1 VEKGRREEVNL
12 RTFVP
17 RSRRRLTTLAA
28 IFVVAGI
35 CLVGYVA
42 GTAQGS
48 RHDTITLRV
57 GLFGDFGYHD
67 LYTKYEATHPN
78 IDIKEDIQSYPD
90 HHSNLA
96 KHLAVGAGA
105 DDIEAIEVGF
115 IAQFKS
121 QPRLFNDL
129 NKFGANKLKKQWL
142 TWKWQQSLASN
153 GAQIGLG
160 TDVGSLAICYR
171 RDIFKK
177 AGLPTSR
184 AAVSK
189 LWPTWQK
196 FSAVGKRFQ
205 AHAPKGVRFFDSG
218 SNVFNAIIGQ
228 LNPAYYTSKGKVI
241 VGSNPKVKQAWN
253 VTMNA
258 IKRHESAGL
267 AAFSTDWNTGYK
279 KGTFATVTCP
289 AWMMGY
295 IQGQAPKTKGKWDI
309 AAVPGGGGNWGGS
322 FLSVPKQS
330 SHPDEAAALAKF
342 LTSPASEAFIFKQ
355 TGNLPS
361 QPALYNSKAIASFK
375 NPFFNNAP
383 VGKIFTSS
391 AKKLKPQITG
401 PHQGDIQTAV
411 SNAIQRV
418 EQGKQTPDQ
427 SWKQFLKDVEN
438 VA

>member
-1 VEKGRREEVNL
+1 MKTLL
-12 RTFVP
+12 RTP
-17 RSRRRLTTLAA
+17 RRRISALAA
-28 IFVVAGI
+28 VLLVSGLVVTGM
-35 CLVGYVA
+35 VA
-42 GTAQGS
+42 STASGGRQ
-48 RHDTITLRV
+48 DKITLRV

-78 IDIKEDIQSYPD
+78 IDIKEDIESYPD
-90 HHSNLA
+90 HHANLA
-96 KHLAVGAGA
+96 KHLAVNSGA
-105 DDIEAIEVGF
+105 DDIESVEVGF

-121 QPRLFNDL
+121 SPNLFVNL
-129 NKFGANKLKKQWL
+129 KKMGAGSLQKQWL
-142 TWKWQQSLASN
+142 GWKWQQSIAPN

-171 RDIFKK
+171 RDLFKR

-189 LWPTWQK
+189 LWPTWQQ
-196 FSAVGKRFQ
+196 FIATGKRFQ
-205 AHAPKGVRFFDSG
+205 KHSPKGVSFFDAG

-228 LNPAYYTSKGKVI
+228 LNPAYYNSHGKVI
-241 VGSNPKVKQAWN
+241 VGSNPKVKAAWKLTMQGVQA
-253 VTMNA
+253 
-258 IKRHESAGL
+258 HESAGL
-267 AAFSTDWNTGYK
+267 AAFSNDWNTGYK

-295 IQGQAPKTKGKWDI
+295 IQGQAPKTKGKWDV

-322 FLSVPKQS
+322 FLTIPKQG
-330 SHPDEAAALAKF
+330 SHTKEAYDLAKF
-342 LTSPASEAFIFKQ
+342 LTSPASEAYIFKH

-361 QPALYNSKAIASFK
+361 QPALYRSKAVTGFK

-383 VGKIFTSS
+383 VGKIFTDS
-391 AKKLKPQITG
+391 AKKLKPQVTG

-418 EQGKQTPDQ
+418 EQRKQSPDK
-427 SWKQFLKDVEN
+427 SWKQFLKDVQA

>member
-1 VEKGRREEVNL
+1 MK
-12 RTFVP
+12 TFLKTP
-17 RSRRRLTTLAA
+17 RRRATSLAA
-28 IFVVAGI
+28 VLVVLGLAATAVVAS
-35 CLVGYVA
+35 
-42 GTAQGS
+42 TASGS
-48 RHDTITLRV
+48 RSDKITLRV

-78 IDIKEDIQSYPD
+78 IDIKEDIESYAD
-90 HHSNLA
+90 HHANLA
-96 KHLAVGAGA
+96 KHLAVGSGA
-105 DDIEAIEVGF
+105 DDIESVEVGF

-121 QPRLFNDL
+121 QPQLFANL
-129 NKFGANKLKKQWL
+129 KRMGAKSLQKQWL
-142 TWKWQQSLASN
+142 TWKWQQSIAPN

-171 RDIFKK
+171 RDLFKR

-189 LWPTWQK
+189 LWPTWSK
-196 FSAVGKRFQ
+196 YMSVGKRFEKRS
-205 AHAPKGVRFFDSG
+205 PKGVSFFDSG

-228 LNPAYYTSKGKVI
+228 LNPAYYDSHGKVI
-241 VGSNPKVKQAWN
+241 VGSNPKVKEAWK
-253 VTMNA
+253 VTMQGVQA
-258 IKRHESAGL
+258 HESAGL
-267 AAFSTDWNTGYK
+267 AAFSNDWNTGFK

-295 IQGQAPKTKGKWDI
+295 IQGQAPKTKGKWDV

-322 FLSVPKQS
+322 FLTVPKQG
-330 SHPDEAAALAKF
+330 SHQKEAYDLAKF
-342 LTSPASEAFIFKQ
+342 LTSPASEAYIFKH

-361 QPALYNSKAIASFK
+361 QPALYKSKAITGFK

-383 VGKIFTSS
+383 VGKIFTDS
-391 AKKLKPQITG
+391 AKKLKPQVTG

-411 SNAIQRV
+411 TNAIQRV
-418 EQGKQTPDQ
+418 EQHKQGPPS
-427 SWKQFLKDVEN
+427 SWKQFLKDVKA